1 MDVDL
6 FYVPGCEQFKDLV
19 SRKIAGTFGVR
30 VKDRGILP
38 AYDRAYNPLRRQY
51 DAYILLDYLVRCIVS
66 DTAVWIVDR
75 DMYCENLNF
84 VFGLAMYHIAAVV
97 STYRVPSAEMVAK
110 ESVHEAGHVMGL
122 QHCKNRCVMRY
133 SESLEDALDKPS
145 ELCVSCKKALDRKVV
160 EPGLQM

>member
-19 SRKIAGTFGVR
+19 SRKIAATYGVQ
-30 VKDRGILP
+30 VKDRGLLP
-38 AYDRAYNPLRRQY
+38 VYDRAYNPLRRQY
-51 DAYILLDYLVRCIVS
+51 DAYVLLDYLIRCIVS

-110 ESVHEAGHVMGL
+110 EAVHEAGHVMGL

-145 ELCVSCKKALDRKVV
+145 ELCTSCKKTIDRKVV